1 MTNTQTF
8 SGPRSFGKRFVPFM
22 RGSVAGIQPSPLCR
36 SGAKTDEIQQGIAVK
51 HEMIGQGE
59 WAQIPPCPPIPWSEP
74 SLFFCTDQGTRLIRS
89 PPIDL
94 GLHFSS
100 VDHWL
105 LADLDL
111 GLDEL
116 ADSTLQDDSP
126 RLEAHGLCQPFR
138 ETNPSIKPA
147 QTGKMKC
154 RGKDLASLSEAAK
167 RKGKRKRAAAHL
179 GGPNTLVVE
188 DVRSIFQALRGNT
201 QPPAHLNF
209 QIVLSTEG
217 QKISPPSFK
226 FESEFQSESIF
237 CSTIQC
243 LRFYETDGLYLLMK
257 PIPKKRRNPATA
269 ESTPRVPSEL
279 MDFVMLDTPPLN
291 CPWSISGPQ
300 FSKPTTI
307 QKRYCYS
314 NGDASYSS
322 HKGATL
328 WTVVREAECCGELPF
343 SASPFS

>member
-226 FESEFQSESIF
+226 FEN
-237 CSTIQC
+237 
-243 LRFYETDGLYLLMK
+243 GLYLLMK

-328 WTVVREAECCGELPF
+328 WTVYRADGMEDFDYRLLHVYHSSKRG
-343 SASPFS
+343 SHKSS